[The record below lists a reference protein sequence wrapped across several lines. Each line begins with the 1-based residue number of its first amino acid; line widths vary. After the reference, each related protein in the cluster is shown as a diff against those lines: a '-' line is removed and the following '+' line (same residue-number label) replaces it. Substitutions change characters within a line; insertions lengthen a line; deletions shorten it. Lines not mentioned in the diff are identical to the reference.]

1 VREGGLPE
9 PRANVI
15 VAGHLVDFH
24 WPAAKLV
31 VEVDGYAFHR
41 DRASFEA
48 DRHRDLDL
56 QLAGQRAIRLTQR
69 RIHSER
75 SRVQAELRALI
86 RRTDLL

>member
-1 VREGGLPE
+1 M
-9 PRANVI
+9 I

-41 DRASFEA
+41 GRASFEA
-48 DRHRDLDL
+48 DRHRDLHL

-69 RIHSER
+69 RIHTEPT
-75 SRVQAELRALI
+75 RVQTDLRALLGDS
-86 RRTDLL
+86 DLL